1 MIRRLAVLL
10 APAVLAFVV
19 YSFALD
25 MPLFADDGNLHAMI
39 HDYGPEGVP
48 GLRFWGGSLSYQYY
62 RPLGMSVLELS
73 YGSDGRMEPF
83 ALHLF
88 SVVVFSATAALIA
101 ALARRLTGKDSS
113 ALIAG
118 GAFALYPF
126 AYRAVT
132 WVAALFHV
140 MVAFGLV
147 LALLAGLAWI
157 DRKRDVFPLIVAAL
171 GTFIALFSQELGV
184 LTGPLLVGLTAA
196 VHGPRAV
203 LRPRAL
209 ALYGLVAAL
218 TLVYLALYFGIPRP
232 AAGPVTFHAGELPG
246 SLAVFSQ
253 GLFYPVFAVLRRLT
267 LAAPQT
273 IPMLAL
279 AAGGAALG
287 LWLGGR
293 ARWRIGVFALGAF
306 VLLALPASLLLGTE
320 YLKGSPHVLMPA
332 AIGVALFWG
341 VMLPGAFAQ
350 PAGRVARVKQAAAI
364 AVIAGGVIISAAY
377 LNARRAEAV
386 MMSEHT
392 YALLDMID
400 PATDERT
407 ILLNTPA
414 FLSAL
419 EHDRWFF
426 AGSEATMFFEGTYAT
441 HDLVFRAM
449 TGVEYPRLRSF
460 VHVPSFVAPPSYV
473 FAPYWTGTPDDLAD
487 RLARATRIIATVF
500 EGDHFY
506 PAEVTYGQALP
517 NGFVIP

>member
-1 MIRRLAVLL
+1 MIRRLTVLL
-10 APAVLAFVV
+10 APAALAFVV
-19 YSFALD
+19 YSFALG

-62 RPLGMSVLELS
+62 RPLGMSVLELA

-88 SVVVFSATAALIA
+88 SVVVFSATAAMIA
-101 ALARRLTGKDSS
+101 ALARRLSGRDSG

-157 DRKRDVFPLIVAAL
+157 ERKRGGLSLIFAAL

-184 LTGPLLVGLTAA
+184 LAGPLLVGLTAA

-209 ALYGLVAAL
+209 VLYGVIAAL
-218 TLVYLALYFGIPRP
+218 TLLYLALYFGIPRP
-232 AAGPVTFHAGELPG
+232 AAGPVSIRTDELPG
-246 SLAVFSQ
+246 SLAVFAQ
-253 GLFYPVFAVLRRLT
+253 GLFYPAFALLRRLT
-267 LAAPQT
+267 LAEPRT

-293 ARWRIGVFALGAF
+293 PMWRIGAFALGAF
-306 VLLALPASLLLGTE
+306 GLLALPASLLLGTE

-332 AIGVALFWG
+332 SIGVVLFWG
-341 VMLPGAFAQ
+341 AALSSAFGQ
-350 PAGRVARVKQAAAI
+350 RTGRIANLKRAVAVG
-364 AVIAGGVIISAAY
+364 VLAGGVIVSAAY
-377 LNARRAEAV
+377 LNARRAEAA

-392 YALLDMID
+392 YALLAMID
-400 PATDERT
+400 PAEDQGTA
-407 ILLNTPA
+407 LVNTPA

-449 TGVEYPRLRSF
+449 TGVEYPRLRGF

-473 FAPYWTGTPDDLAD
+473 FAPYWTNTPDDLAD

-500 EGDHFY
+500 EGDRFY
-506 PAEVTYGQALP
+506 PVEVEYGQALP